1 MSGYHDKNG
10 FTSHVSCG
18 STGPLL
24 HRLNYHYQ
32 ALYTSPQPLSPSKH
46 VTVPRPLR
54 ILRPENVLKICSN
67 NIQFSI
73 KIIKL
78 TKSDH
83 SMMRCKTNARKMLF
97 AQGRMIRVAGRI
109 FRTVFEWKVW
119 LIWRS
124 CKDEKIIWF
133 LPFISENSCL
143 RQLLV
148 AQYSC
153 YNIFWIRKI
162 FVFWET

>member
-1 MSGYHDKNG
+1 MVSHRFIAFSVNIKMSCILAILLFIKHSGNVGMSGYHDKNG

-46 VTVPRPLR
+46 VTVPRPLQ

-109 FRTVFEWKVW
+109 FRTVF
-119 LIWRS
+119 
-124 CKDEKIIWF
+124 
-133 LPFISENSCL
+133 
-143 RQLLV
+143 
-148 AQYSC
+148 
-153 YNIFWIRKI
+153 
-162 FVFWET
+162 

>member
-32 ALYTSPQPLSPSKH
+32 PLYTSPQPLSPSKH
-46 VTVPRPLR
+46 VTVPRPLQ

-67 NIQFSI
+67 NIQLSI
-73 KIIKL
+73 KIIRL

-97 AQGRMIRVAGRI
+97 AQGRMIRVARGI
-109 FRTVFEWKVW
+109 FRTVFESKVR
-119 LIWRS
+119 LI
-124 CKDEKIIWF
+124 
-133 LPFISENSCL
+133 
-143 RQLLV
+143 
-148 AQYSC
+148 
-153 YNIFWIRKI
+153 
-162 FVFWET
+162 